1 MPPRPSNLDKTIM
14 RYPLLT
20 RTGMFIP
27 VAALFVACAPNKDS
41 ARSDTATAM
50 RGIDSAS
57 GSMAK
62 SAGMGGMKNDSMGG
76 MGGMSAMGATT
87 GNADQDFLRM
97 MSDHH
102 KGMVTMAHE
111 VKEQKSSSVKDI
123 ATRLDTQQDNELDQM
138 TTMLERDFKDPYAPK
153 VMAENQKIIDALK
166 TKTGADFDRT
176 FLQNTIMH
184 HQEAIK
190 MVDGYLPHSKS
201 AAIRKMAEKIK
212 ADQTREIGEFQQ
224 RIAQI
229 KG

>member
-1 MPPRPSNLDKTIM
+1 M

-20 RTGMFIP
+20 RTLAFIP
-27 VAALFVACAPNKDS
+27 AAALVVACAGNKDR
-41 ARSDTATAM
+41 ARSDTAAGM

-57 GSMAK
+57 GSMAN
-62 SAGMGGMKNDSMGG
+62 SPGMGGMKNDSMGG

-111 VKEQKSSSVKDI
+111 VREQKGSSVKDI
-123 ATRLDTQQDNELDQM
+123 ATRLDTQQDKELDQM

-153 VMAENQKIIDALK
+153 IMAENQKTIDALK

-176 FLQNTIMH
+176 FLQNTMMH

-190 MVDGYLPHSKS
+190 MVDGYLPNSKS

-224 RIAQI
+224 RIAKI